1 MRNKGSFNNGTK
13 IQQIKAVL
21 LRTINPSNNESLSVK
36 ERFYFFL
43 KANATASLCT
53 VFNKG
58 LGGN

>member
-1 MRNKGSFNNGTK
+1 MGNRNEQMRNKGSFNNGTK

-43 KANATASLCT
+43 KANATASLEE
-53 VFNKG
+53 V
-58 LGGN
+58 